1 MKTEAIAPKTKRQKR
16 SQRQGQDGD
25 IRTVAAT
32 IRWALVLPV
41 DFEGDDTS
49 LTQAQLAVLK

>member
-1 MKTEAIAPKTKRQKR
+1 VKTEALTNRTKRQEQA
-16 SQRQGQDGD
+16 QRQTKDRE

-41 DFEGDDTS
+41 DFDGEDTS

>member
-1 MKTEAIAPKTKRQKR
+1 VNTQTETRRAQREAKAKRQVK
-16 SQRQGQDGD
+16 DGES
-25 IRTVAAT
+25 RAVVET

-41 DFEGDDTS
+41 DFDGEDTS